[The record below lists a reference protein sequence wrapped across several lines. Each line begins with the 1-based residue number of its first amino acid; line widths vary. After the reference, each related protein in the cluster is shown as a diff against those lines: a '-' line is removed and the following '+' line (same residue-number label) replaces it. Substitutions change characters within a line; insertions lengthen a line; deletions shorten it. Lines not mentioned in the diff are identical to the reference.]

1 MKQGDMKADERKEG
15 PRMKMMREMHE
26 GPTRTMMKEPP
37 MTRIKRDK
45 RGSRK
50 IDR

>member
-1 MKQGDMKADERKEG
+1 MKQGDMKADERKED

-26 GPTRTMMKEPP
+26 GPTRTMMKEPM
-37 MTRIKRDK
+37 MTSMKRDK

-50 IDR
+50 MER